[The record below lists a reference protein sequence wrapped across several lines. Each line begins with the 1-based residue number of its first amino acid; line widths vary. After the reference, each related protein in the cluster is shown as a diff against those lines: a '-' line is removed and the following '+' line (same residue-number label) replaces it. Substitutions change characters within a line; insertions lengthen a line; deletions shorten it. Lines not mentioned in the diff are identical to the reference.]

1 MTGKLRNRILF
12 ILISLVAVATASVPI
27 KAVMSNPRVDIY
39 YTHLPFIP
47 LLSAFLIIRKRK
59 EIFSNPTPAY
69 APWRAKALLAWP
81 RSVFTPLRNATR
93 NSLQALPRIKRCLY
107 YEAAFSFYVPI

>member
-1 MTGKLRNRILF
+1 MTGKRRNRILF
-12 ILISLVAVATASVPI
+12 LFISLITLATASVPI

-47 LLSAFLIIRKRK
+47 LISGFLITRRRK

-69 APWRAKALLAWP
+69 APWRAKALRAWP
-81 RSVFTPLRNATR
+81 RSVLAASKEGSYEVINLI
-93 NSLQALPRIKRCLY
+93 SL
-107 YEAAFSFYVPI
+107 